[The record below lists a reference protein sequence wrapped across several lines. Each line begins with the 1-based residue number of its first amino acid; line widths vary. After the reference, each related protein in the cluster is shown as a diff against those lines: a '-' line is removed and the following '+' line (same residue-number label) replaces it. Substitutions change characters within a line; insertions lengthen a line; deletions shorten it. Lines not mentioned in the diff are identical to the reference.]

1 MILLSHVRQCFSRTS
16 KRSARRRPP
25 HPLRRTESDRDL
37 PYLIRTSLRFSA
49 QDNQNAGSA
58 CRLHRRQPVARSQD
72 LFSPLRLFQRRLA
85 VVGSV
90 GHLVAKDRGG
100 LPRQRRS
107 WQGPPAGRA
116 QSRIP
121 GALLAAVATGR
132 CGCGVGH
139 HPSGRLPADR
149 SHRHCRPGEVQPPQ
163 LSSQAGGISPC
174 CFGTWHSL
182 SSCCPGSADLR
193 AGAAGRSHLPWRRRF
208 ASRLLASPAS
218 QTAGQSMRQR
228 ASIWGHP
235 RTLLTAT
242 AALPGMP
249 GDH

>member
-1 MILLSHVRQCFSRTS
+1 
-16 KRSARRRPP
+16 
-25 HPLRRTESDRDL
+25 
-37 PYLIRTSLRFSA
+37 
-49 QDNQNAGSA
+49 
-58 CRLHRRQPVARSQD
+58 
-72 LFSPLRLFQRRLA
+72 
-85 VVGSV
+85 
-90 GHLVAKDRGG
+90 
-100 LPRQRRS
+100 
-107 WQGPPAGRA
+107 
-116 QSRIP
+116 
-121 GALLAAVATGR
+121 LLAAVATGR

-163 LSSQAGGISPC
+163 LSSQAVGISPC

-193 AGAAGRSHLPWRRRF
+193 AGAAGRSHLPGDADLLPDF
-208 ASRLLASPAS
+208 SPALPVRLLVNRCGS
-218 QTAGQSMRQR
+218 RR
-228 ASIWGHP
+228 ASGGHP